1 MWHDVC
7 FEWVQT
13 HSVQYV
19 VFVYLVGVIA
29 RPTICPTIVRPTIC
43 PTILYLDYVLVDTIV
58 YVIVPYI

>member
-19 VFVYLVGVIA
+19 AFVYLVGVIA
-29 RPTICPTIVRPTIC
+29 TICPTIVRPTIC
-43 PTILYLDYVLVDTIV
+43 ATILYLDYILVDTIV
-58 YVIVPYI
+58 YVIVPYM